1 MAILFLATI
10 FFAVLLVVSLIL
22 SVIVIFKNRGGFP
35 SESMTIETDG
45 LTSGR
50 GFAFRSIHW
59 GKTIEKRFKLTLR
72 IQDIWAKVKTGDMRY
87 VVMLSVWVSLLG
99 LHLTL
104 WPSLF
109 LILIENGEVLGGVI
123 VAAFWFVML
132 VQLLRGIFRRG

>member
-1 MAILFLATI
+1 MNILLAFTV
-10 FFAVLLVVSLIL
+10 FFAVLLIVSLIL
-22 SVIVIFKNRGGFP
+22 SIVIIFRNREEFPGEEVTSESDGLSSSGGF
-35 SESMTIETDG
+35 G
-45 LTSGR
+45 Y
-50 GFAFRSIHW
+50 RSIHW

-87 VVMLSVWVSLLG
+87 VVMLSVWVSFLG